1 MLPQG
6 IELEF
11 KRHCQ
16 LNFNGAQPWYSELI
30 LTHLIKWY
38 LSQKKEKLS
47 NSIFLV
53 RFEDRIQDRSNGS
66 CNKIPIRIKQSTSI
80 KGERKEEIEN

>member
-1 MLPQG
+1 MLPPG

-16 LNFNGAQPWYSELI
+16 FSSEWCTTLVSRVNINTFDKVVLEPKKKVVKLYS
-30 LTHLIKWY
+30 
-38 LSQKKEKLS
+38 
-47 NSIFLV
+47 LV
-53 RFEDRIQDRSNGS
+53 FFEDRIQDRSNGS
-66 CNKIPIRIKQSTSI
+66 CNKTPVRIKQSTSI